1 MSERTKRKLE
11 NKVNKIRSSEEGN
24 DKKIGLFIFG
34 HKFDVWLLII
44 VLIILAV
51 GLIMMM
57 SASAPFSYR
66 TENGDS
72 YYYFIRQ
79 IIFAGIGIVMMF
91 IVSHLDYRILNSRI
105 AWLAYVFG
113 LRIYGTGTC
122 TWNRC

>member
-1 MSERTKRKLE
+1 MAKKERKRRE
-11 NKVNKIRSSEEGN
+11 KVNNEVVEANN
-24 DKKIGLFIFG
+24 DKPIGLFIFG
-34 HKFDVWLLII
+34 HKFDAGLLII
-44 VLIILAV
+44 VLILLAV

-79 IIFAGIGIVMMF
+79 IGFAGVGIVLMF

-105 AWLAYVFG
+105 SWLAYVVG
-113 LRIYGTGTC
+113 LRLYEPSSGA
-122 TWNRC
+122 WNWC

>member
-1 MSERTKRKLE
+1 MAEKTKRKLE
-11 NKVNKIRSSEEGN
+11 NKVNKVKSN
-24 DKKIGLFIFG
+24 DDRIGLFIFG
-34 HKFDVWLLII
+34 KKFDYGLLIV

-79 IIFAGIGIVMMF
+79 IIFAGIGIVLMLF
-91 IVSHLDYRILNSRI
+91 VSHIDYRILNSRI
-105 AWLAYVFG
+105 AWIAYIG
-113 LRIYGTGTC
+113 GIRTHGIGTSA
-122 TWNRC
+122 WNRCN